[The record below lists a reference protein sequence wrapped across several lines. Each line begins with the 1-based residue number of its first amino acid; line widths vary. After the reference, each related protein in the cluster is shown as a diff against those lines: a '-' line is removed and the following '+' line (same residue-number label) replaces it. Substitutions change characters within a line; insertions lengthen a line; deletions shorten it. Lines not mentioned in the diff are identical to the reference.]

1 MKNDV
6 SYDFK
11 KFKLIKNQWASIIII
26 GYLYGV
32 CKKLR
37 LIIIRKLI
45 IILTKTP
52 SVRNYG

>member
-1 MKNDV
+1 MG
-6 SYDFK
+6 
-11 KFKLIKNQWASIIII
+11 ITER
-26 GYLYGV
+26 V